1 MPALV
6 IVHPFL
12 IAILPILLIYTQN
25 YAEADT
31 PILFLLSGMS
41 LAVTGA
47 VMVVGRL
54 LLRDW
59 TRAACCATAYNLL
72 FFTYGRLFDYLA
84 GIKSLDLSYSTW
96 HNILGVLYV
105 SVLVATV
112 FYLRRT
118 QRDLVPVSRFLSGVF
133 TILLVFMLV
142 RLGSYNLGSDAKTT
156 KAAKAKS
163 KSTAAAPADDAI
175 ANKYPRKAPLSEDS
189 PDLPD
194 IYYIIPDAYARQDVL
209 QNVCGFDNSQ
219 FIDFLR
225 SRGFYVADKS
235 CSNYP
240 YTMLSIPSSM
250 NMRYVE
256 EEVERQNAPGKK
268 ARNSFIKDFQPMML
282 NPLVAQI
289 LQSKGY
295 RYFHFRTNTWVTKGS
310 ECADEVVGYYPAWLE
325 NEFTQVVL
333 RTTPLRLSEPKLAHV
348 HLNTLSQIE
357 KISKLRGPKF
367 VFAHMI
373 CPHRPFVFNRDGS
386 IRENEPQ
393 NLVANEAV
401 FDAFREGFVDQ
412 TIFLNKRLEE
422 VIDNILANSRTTP
435 IIIIQSDHGPDSLAA
450 SDHKNPPVDWNLYT
464 RERLPILNA
473 YLVPEKMKGKLYPT
487 ISPVNSFRML
497 FTECFGEKFE
507 LLPERHYIG
516 WYNDRF
522 KLRDATEVVT
532 TQGPPPVNAGKIV
545 DDIRLG
551 RAPASPDTVRQ

>member
-1 MPALV
+1 
-6 IVHPFL
+6 
-12 IAILPILLIYTQN
+12 
-25 YAEADT
+25 
-31 PILFLLSGMS
+31 
-41 LAVTGA
+41 
-47 VMVVGRL
+47 
-54 LLRDW
+54 
-59 TRAACCATAYNLL
+59 
-72 FFTYGRLFDYLA
+72 
-84 GIKSLDLSYSTW
+84 
-96 HNILGVLYV
+96 
-105 SVLVATV
+105 
-112 FYLRRT
+112 
-118 QRDLVPVSRFLSGVF
+118 
-133 TILLVFMLV
+133 
-142 RLGSYNLGSDAKTT
+142 
-156 KAAKAKS
+156 
-163 KSTAAAPADDAI
+163 
-175 ANKYPRKAPLSEDS
+175 
-189 PDLPD
+189 
-194 IYYIIPDAYARQDVL
+194 
-209 QNVCGFDNSQ
+209 
-219 FIDFLR
+219 
-225 SRGFYVADKS
+225 
-235 CSNYP
+235 
-240 YTMLSIPSSM
+240 
-250 NMRYVE
+250 
-256 EEVERQNAPGKK
+256 
-268 ARNSFIKDFQPMML
+268 MML